1 MRISESDLVK
11 KLLRQILQAE
21 PDELALMA
29 ENLLGVKAVFD
40 HTEYCTWDIEPIPE
54 FYSGAFDIEFGTKST
69 APELLPPS
77 PECTH

>member
-29 ENLLGVKAVFD
+29 ENLLGIKAKYD
-40 HTEYCTWDIEPIPE
+40 SREYCEWEIEPIPE
-54 FYSGAFDIEFGTKST
+54 FYAGAFDVEFNVKVSDQE
-69 APELLPPS
+69 PLPPS
-77 PECTH
+77 PQ